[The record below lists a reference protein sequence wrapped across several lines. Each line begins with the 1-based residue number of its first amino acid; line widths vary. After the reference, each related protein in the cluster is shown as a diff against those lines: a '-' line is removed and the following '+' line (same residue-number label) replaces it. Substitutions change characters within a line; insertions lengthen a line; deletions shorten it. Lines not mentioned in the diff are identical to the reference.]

1 MSNEYTREFEKVL
14 VFLRDEFGKIRTG
27 RAHVSLV
34 EMLEVEAYGVNT
46 PLNQL
51 ASLSVPE
58 PRTIAITPWDKH
70 VLGSIEKAIRSSDMN
85 ISPVNDGEM
94 IRIILPA
101 LTEESRKELVKGV
114 NKKSEEARI
123 RVRTLRE
130 DILQEVDRAKESGE
144 MSEDD
149 IFRKRQE
156 VQKVVESYNEKIE
169 SMRQEKE
176 KEVMTV

>member
-1 MSNEYTREFEKVL
+1 MSNEYTQEFEKVL

-34 EMLEVEAYGVNT
+34 EMFEVEAYGVNT

-58 PRTIAITPWDKH
+58 PRTIAIAPWDKH

-85 ISPVNDGEM
+85 VSPVNDGEM
-94 IRIILPA
+94 IRIVLPA
-101 LTEESRKELVKGV
+101 LTEDSRKELVKGV
-114 NKKSEEARI
+114 NKKAEEARI

-130 DILQEVDRAKESGE
+130 DILRDVDKAKESGE

-156 VQKVVESYNEKIE
+156 VQKIVESYNEKIE
-169 SMRQEKE
+169 GMRQEKE